1 MTSSPTLARALFGA
15 IVLSVFATS
24 ACGGGN
30 TPTTPPTPVATLDSI
45 SVNPATVVAPNPVQ
59 GTATLTAPA
68 PAGGATV
75 TLSSNNAAA
84 TVPTSVLVAAGSQ
97 SMGFNITTS
106 GSGAATISGSF
117 GGVTRTAQLTVNPG
131 LVANFTVRSTR
142 AAQRKLSNPD
152 RVEDIAGLGLGTADV
167 CPLFAQPNSGNRFL
181 SCVLDGS
188 TSTAAG
194 SSITEYQ
201 WTYKFATATFT
212 ENSTGAALTPM
223 ARDCGFFG
231 NGTYAPSSPGGIS
244 FIQLNVELR
253 VRNAQG
259 VLSDVRQNQNIRV
272 FPGGNCGYPF

>member
-1 MTSSPTLARALFGA
+1 MTNSPTVASALCSA
-15 IVLSVFATS
+15 IALSVVAAS

-84 TVPTSVLVAAGSQ
+84 TVPASVLVAAGTQ
-97 SMGFNITTS
+97 SMGFSVTTS

-142 AAQRKLSNPD
+142 AAQRKLTNPD
-152 RVEDIAGLGLGTADV
+152 RVEDIPGLGVGTADA
-167 CPLFAQPNSGNRFL
+167 CPLFAQQNSGNRFL

-194 SSITEYQ
+194 SSITQYQ
-201 WTYKFATATFT
+201 WTYRFATATFT
-212 ENSTGAALTPM
+212 ENTTSPMLTPA

-231 NGTYAPSSPGGIS
+231 NGTYAPSVAGGIS
-244 FIQLNVELR
+244 FIQLIVELR
-253 VRNAQG
+253 VLNAQG

-272 FPGGNCGYPF
+272 FPGGNCGYAF